1 MTPEWAQNSEITQT
15 GNANTAGTQRRSR
28 LEIIGKFKYFKYLI
42 IMMKM
47 IKPIDSKQSKLLA
60 SDRASY
66 SQVNL
71 KEFDW

>member
-1 MTPEWAQNSEITQT
+1 
-15 GNANTAGTQRRSR
+15 
-28 LEIIGKFKYFKYLI
+28 
-42 IMMKM
+42 MKM